1 MLARRWPAVNSGNE
15 CIFDEI
21 IAGTRPGFF
30 VLDEADLVGFLDV
43 RPVFEGHTLVVP
55 REHVGTIDELPA
67 RLVGPLLDAGRR
79 VARAQRTA
87 LGADGTLFL
96 LNDVVSQSVPH
107 VHLHLVP
114 RRRRDGLR
122 GFLWPRTRYADDAS
136 AAAVAGR
143 LRDALEPPDA
153 QSSESQL
160 R

>member
-1 MLARRWPAVNSGNE
+1 VTSGDD

-21 IAGTRPGFF
+21 IAGARPAFW
-30 VLDEADLVGFLDV
+30 VLDEPELVGFLDA

-55 REHVGTIDELPA
+55 RQHVSTIGDLPA
-67 RLVGPLLDAGRR
+67 GLVGPFFDAGRR
-79 VARAQRTA
+79 VARAQRHA

-122 GFLWPRTRYADDAS
+122 GFLWPRGRYANDAA
-136 AAAVAGR
+136 AAAVAER
-143 LRDALEPPDA
+143 LRDALEPPPV
-153 QSSESQL
+153 
-160 R
+160 

>member
-1 MLARRWPAVNSGNE
+1 VTPGNE

-21 IAGTRPGFF
+21 IAGTRPAFF
-30 VLDEADLVGFLDV
+30 VLDEPELVGFLDV

-55 REHVGTIDELPA
+55 RLHVSTIGELPA
-67 RLVGPLLDAGRR
+67 RLVGPFLDAGRR
-79 VARAQRTA
+79 VAKAQRTA

-122 GFLWPRTRYADDAS
+122 GFLWPRTRYPDDATAS
-136 AAAVAGR
+136 AIAAR
-143 LRDALEPPDA
+143 LRDALEPPA
-153 QSSESQL
+153 PQSDTTNTA
-160 R
+160 

>member
-1 MLARRWPAVNSGNE
+1 MLARRWPAVTPGE
-15 CIFDEI
+15 VCIFDEI

-30 VLDEADLVGFLDV
+30 VLDEPELVGFLDV

-55 REHVGTIDELPA
+55 RRHVGTMGELPA
-67 RLVGPLLDAGRR
+67 QLLGPLLDAGRR

-96 LNDVVSQSVPH
+96 LNDEVSQSVPH

-122 GFLWPRTRYADDAS
+122 GFLWPRIRYPDEAA
-136 AAAVAGR
+136 AAAVAAR
-143 LRDALEPPDA
+143 LRAALDPPAPLTTD
-153 QSSESQL
+153 
-160 R
+160 